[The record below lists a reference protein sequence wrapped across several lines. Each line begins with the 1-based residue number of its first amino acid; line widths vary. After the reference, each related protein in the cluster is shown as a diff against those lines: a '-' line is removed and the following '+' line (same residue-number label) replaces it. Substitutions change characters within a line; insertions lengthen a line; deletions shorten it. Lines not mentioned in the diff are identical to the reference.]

1 MTRWFQQSL
10 QVRTEGREIRDIT
23 RLVAEVVARSEV
35 GVGLC
40 HIFITHTS
48 ASLTITENA
57 DPKVHDDL
65 QQFLSRLVSDGD
77 PQFTHT
83 SEGRDD
89 MSAHIRSVL
98 TGGSLTVPISDS
110 RLVLGIWQGIYL
122 WEHRIQPHDR
132 QVVITISGEQNQ

>member
-23 RLVAEVVARSEV
+23 RLVAQVVAQSEV
-35 GVGLC
+35 AVGLC

-65 QQFLSRLVSDGD
+65 QQFLLRLVPDGD

-98 TGGSLTVPISDS
+98 TGGSLTVPISGS

-132 QVVITISGEQNQ
+132 QVVITISGEQSQ

>member
-23 RLVAEVVARSEV
+23 RLVAESVVQSRVE
-35 GVGLC
+35 VGLC

-57 DPKVHDDL
+57 DPRVHDDL
-65 QQFLSRLVSDGD
+65 EEFLLRVVPDEDSRY
-77 PQFTHT
+77 THT

-89 MSAHIRSVL
+89 MPAHIRSVL

-110 RLVLGIWQGIYL
+110 QLVLGIWQGIYL
-122 WEHRIQPHDR
+122 WEHRIKPHDR
-132 QVVITISGEQNQ
+132 QVVITISGEHGQ